1 MNGNH
6 PIGGTTMRTLLLTA
20 TLLAGLPVAASAVQI
35 ISFGQT
41 SSTNTVVAT
50 ANAGGTATTI
60 VISDAT
66 VLIDQILGIA
76 TPPAIGAFMD
86 LTATSIDAAVGVGP
100 ALLQHYSGTFCIA
113 SAAGCAGTVDLQGAF
128 SDAAF
133 GLQTGDQLSV
143 NVASPPDTLA
153 LSSGVI
159 PAADL
164 LPPSSFT
171 VAMSNVTPALN
182 LDNATLESF
191 TASFAGTADASG
203 AAVPEPASL
212 LMLGVG
218 VLALGLVRRVVR

>member
-1 MNGNH
+1 
-6 PIGGTTMRTLLLTA
+6 MRRVLLTA
-20 TLLAGLPVAASAVQI
+20 TLLAGLPLAANAVQI

-41 SSTNTVVAT
+41 SGTNTVTAT

-60 VISDAT
+60 TISDAT
-66 VLIDQILGIA
+66 VLIDQLLGIA
-76 TPPAIGAFMD
+76 TPPAIPAFLD

-113 SAAGCAGTVDLQGAF
+113 AAAGCAGTVDLQGTF

-171 VAMSNVTPALN
+171 VAMSNVSPALN
-182 LDNATLESF
+182 LDNATLGSF
-191 TASFAGTADASG
+191 TASFAGTADAST
-203 AAVPEPASL
+203 AVPEPASL
-212 LMLGVG
+212 LLLGVG
-218 VLALGLVRRVVR
+218 ALAIGYVRRRGSR

>member
-1 MNGNH
+1 MQ
-6 PIGGTTMRTLLLTA
+6 
-20 TLLAGLPVAASAVQI
+20 V
-35 ISFGQT
+35 ISFGQA
-41 SSTNTVVAT
+41 SGTNTVTAT

-60 VISDAT
+60 VITDAT
-66 VLIDQILGIA
+66 VLIDQLLGIV

-113 SAAGCAGTVDLQGAF
+113 SAAGCAGTVDLQGTF

-182 LDNATLESF
+182 LDNATLGSF
-191 TASFAGTADASG
+191 TASFAGTADAST
-203 AAVPEPASL
+203 AVPEPASL

-218 VLALGLVRRVVR
+218 MLALGYVRRRGSR

>member
-1 MNGNH
+1 
-6 PIGGTTMRTLLLTA
+6 MRKLLLTA
-20 TLLAGLPVAASAVQI
+20 TLLAGLPLAANAVQV
-35 ISFGQT
+35 ISFGQV
-41 SSTNTVVAT
+41 SGTNTVTAT

-60 VISDAT
+60 DITDAT

-76 TPPAIGAFMD
+76 TPPAIPAFLD

-113 SAAGCAGTVDLQGAF
+113 SAAGCAGTVDLQGTF

-171 VAMSNVTPALN
+171 VAMSNLSPALT
-182 LDNATLESF
+182 LDNATLGSF
-191 TASFAGTADASG
+191 TASFAGTADAST
-203 AAVPEPASL
+203 AVPEPASL

-218 VLALGLVRRVVR
+218 MLAIGVVRRHGSR